1 MNQIEGIIFDLDG
14 TLLDTME
21 IWNTVGND
29 YLISLGIEPRENLAE
44 VFKEMSLKQS
54 AEYYQRVYG
63 VDKTIEEIIS
73 GINGVIESF
82 YIERVQLKDGVK
94 EFLETLSE
102 QDVKMCIATATD
114 RYLVETALM
123 RLGVRDY
130 FQKILTCNEVGYGKD
145 SPVIFEQALEILGT
159 SKEHTYV
166 FEDALHAVKTAKQAG
181 FQIVGVYDASEPEQE
196 EVKKLS
202 DMYVLSFQDI
212 HL

>member
-14 TLLDTME
+14 TLLDSME

-130 FQKILTCNEVGYGKD
+130 FQKILTCNEVGFGMV
-145 SPVIFEQALEILGT
+145 SSVIF
-159 SKEHTYV
+159 
-166 FEDALHAVKTAKQAG
+166 
-181 FQIVGVYDASEPEQE
+181 
-196 EVKKLS
+196 
-202 DMYVLSFQDI
+202 
-212 HL
+212 

>member
-14 TLLDTME
+14 TLLDSME

-114 RYLVETALM
+114 RYLVEAALM

-145 SPVIFEQALEILGT
+145 SSVIFEKALEILGT
-159 SKEHTYV
+159 SKERTLV

-181 FQIVGVYDASEPEQE
+181 FQVVGVYDLSEPEQE

>member
-14 TLLDTME
+14 TLLDSME

-181 FQIVGVYDASEPEQE
+181 FQVVGVYDLSEPEQE